1 MPKRA
6 TEIATKAKWYHI
18 VTLKMRVNRISYMRV
33 ERVTRK
39 RPAKVPRLARGG
51 ARVVLSGVLKPA
63 LSPVSD
69 SRSNWEFAAG
79 GELQTITRRQAL
91 YITERGCDRAA

>member
-1 MPKRA
+1 
-6 TEIATKAKWYHI
+6 
-18 VTLKMRVNRISYMRV
+18 MRV

-63 LSPVSD
+63 FSPVSD
-69 SRSNWEFAAG
+69 SRSIWESAEGKGF
-79 GELQTITRRQAL
+79 
-91 YITERGCDRAA
+91 